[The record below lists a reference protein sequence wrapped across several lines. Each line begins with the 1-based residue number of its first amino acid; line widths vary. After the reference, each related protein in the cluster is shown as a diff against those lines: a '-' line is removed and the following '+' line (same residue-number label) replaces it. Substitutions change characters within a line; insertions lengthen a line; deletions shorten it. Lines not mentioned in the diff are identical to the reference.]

1 MKTSKKIAASIITL
15 IACASLMDNWFL
27 FNDNYRLRNNVRDLS
42 QWKEKYITEAEAHN
56 NCEID
61 LDNTEQKLAQTQ
73 QELEQV
79 KKN

>member
-15 IACASLMDNWFL
+15 IACASLMGNWFL
-27 FNDNYRLRNNVRDLS
+27 FNDNYRLRNNVQDLS
-42 QWKEKYITEAEAHN
+42 QWKEKYMAEVESHN

-61 LDNTEQKLAQTQ
+61 LDNAEQKLTQTQ
-73 QELEQV
+73 QELEQL